1 MIFISSIKTAS
12 SSDPSKAML
21 MQHFLKDLTI
31 MPSGMHI
38 SNSYRHS
45 AMGGGAMP
53 GNQSWSVQ

>member
-53 GNQSWSVQ
+53 GNQS